1 MAKWRYSGDTG
12 KYANFTK
19 KQLLEILKDEP
30 IPNRMR
36 LTRIRLITLVEKLRY
51 PHNISS

>member
-1 MAKWRYSGDTG
+1 MSKWRYSGDTG
-12 KYANFTK
+12 KYGKFTK

-36 LTRIRLITLVEKLRY
+36 MTRIRLINLVEQIKDKV
-51 PHNISS
+51 

>member
-1 MAKWRYSGDTG
+1 MAKWRYSGDSG
-12 KYANFTK
+12 KYGNFTK

-36 LTRIRLITLVEKLRY
+36 LTRIRLINLVETLKNK
-51 PHNISS
+51 HITF

>member
-1 MAKWRYSGDTG
+1 MLTWRYCGYTG
-12 KYANFTK
+12 KYGNFTK

-36 LTRIRLITLVEKLRY
+36 MTRIRLIDLVEQIKDKV
-51 PHNISS
+51 